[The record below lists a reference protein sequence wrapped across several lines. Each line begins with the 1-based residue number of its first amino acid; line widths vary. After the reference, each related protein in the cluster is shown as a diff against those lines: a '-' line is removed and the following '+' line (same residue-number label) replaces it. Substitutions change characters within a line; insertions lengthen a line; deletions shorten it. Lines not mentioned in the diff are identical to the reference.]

1 MDAHETSI
9 FTAILIASLVL
20 AIIIGYFFVTLIRN
34 QRRTAQLYKEKIL
47 AEITTLERERARIAT
62 DLHDELGPYLSV
74 TKFRINAL
82 DVLTDED
89 KEHLVKINENI
100 DLIIHRMREI
110 AADLM
115 PMTLLRKGLTYGIRE
130 FIDNISKPSGLQISF
145 NIEGND
151 EFSSTMRIHLYRI
164 IQEIVHNTVK
174 HAQATSL
181 KIDLKQENRK
191 VLLITED
198 NGTGFDYNS
207 LLREKQGVGLR
218 SMLSRVEVM
227 GGEMFIESGQKKG
240 TRYTFEIP
248 VISS

>member
-9 FTAILIASLVL
+9 FSAILIASIVL
-20 AIIIGYFFVTLIRN
+20 AVIIGYFFVTLIRN
-34 QRRTAQLYKEKIL
+34 QRRTAEMYKAKIL

-82 DVLTDED
+82 DISSEED
-89 KEHLVKINENI
+89 NEHLVKINQHI

-115 PMTLLRKGLTYGIRE
+115 PMTLLRKGLTFGVRE
-130 FIDNISKPSGLQISF
+130 FIDNISNPSGLQIQFTVS
-145 NIEGND
+145 GNE
-151 EFSSTMRIHLYRI
+151 EFSETMRIHLYRI

-174 HAQATSL
+174 HAKASSL
-181 KIDLKQENRK
+181 TIQLNRANNK
-191 VLLITED
+191 VLLLTED
-198 NGTGFDYNS
+198 NGTGFDYHT

-218 SMLSRVEVM
+218 SMLSRVEVL
-227 GGEMFIESGQKKG
+227 GGDMFIDSIPHKG

-248 VISS
+248 DN

>member
-20 AIIIGYFFVTLIRN
+20 AIIIGYFIVTLIRN
-34 QRRTAQLYKEKIL
+34 QRRTAELYKAKIL

-82 DVLTDED
+82 DISTEED
-89 KEHLVKINENI
+89 NEHLVKINENI

-115 PMTLLRKGLTYGIRE
+115 PMTLLRKGLIYGIRE

-181 KIDLKQENRK
+181 KIDLKQESNK
-191 VLLITED
+191 VLLLTED
-198 NGTGFDYNS
+198 NGTGFDYIT

-227 GGEMFIESGQKKG
+227 GGEMFIDSIPNKG

-248 VISS
+248 IINS

>member
-9 FTAILIASLVL
+9 FTAILIASVVL
-20 AIIIGYFFVTLIRN
+20 AIIIGYFMVTLIRN
-34 QRRTAQLYKEKIL
+34 QRRTAELYKAKIL

-82 DVLTDED
+82 DVSTKED
-89 KEHLVKINENI
+89 TEHLTKINQNI

-115 PMTLLRKGLTYGIRE
+115 PMTLLRKGLTFGVRE
-130 FIDNISKPSGLQISF
+130 FIDNVSKPSGLQIQFAIS
-145 NIEGND
+145 GNE
-151 EFSSTMRIHLYRI
+151 EFSENMRIHLYRI

-174 HAQATSL
+174 HAKATSL
-181 KIDLKQENRK
+181 TIQLNRENNK
-191 VLLITED
+191 VVLLTED
-198 NGTGFDYNS
+198 NGTGFDYNN

-218 SMLSRVEVM
+218 SMLSRVEVL
-227 GGEMFIESGQKKG
+227 GGDMFIDSIPHKG

-248 VISS
+248 EKSA

>member
-1 MDAHETSI
+1 MDALETSI

-130 FIDNISKPSGLQISF
+130 FTDNISKPSGLQINF

-174 HAQATSL
+174 HAKATTL
-181 KIDLKQENRK
+181 KIDLKQENRR

-198 NGTGFDYNS
+198 NGTGFDYNT

-218 SMLSRVEVM
+218 SMLSRVEVL
-227 GGEMFIESGQKKG
+227 GGDMFIDSVPHKG

-248 VISS
+248 ENSS